1 MVCQHFP
8 LSVTMQHSSK
18 IKPHMS
24 QYLGN
29 QSVSKDGV
37 IYASCNMHDPAKC
50 TIPVPVRASTVSPS
64 DAPRNGLVFTPAL
77 GPVGGMT
84 LYRDGRMVAGWAL
97 SLRKTF
103 L

>member
-1 MVCQHFP
+1 MSHQHFEP
-8 LSVTMQHSSK
+8 KQTHKDAVLGCKSLSKH
-18 IKPHMS
+18 
-24 QYLGN
+24 
-29 QSVSKDGV
+29 GV
-37 IYASCNMHDPAKC
+37 IYSVKDSDVLQLAK
-50 TIPVPVRASTVSPS
+50 IPVPVRASTVSPS